1 MFDVSRLQDATKL
14 AKDLV
19 DRGIAKNYEE
29 AHKMIEEQ
37 NMVRTEGEVSVV
49 AGEAKK
55 KECECECSHGNCD
68 CDEEKKAL
76 LSKVDA
82 LEKNL
87 KTLSD
92 FLSKYS
98 EQNDKNMQEVDERL
112 KRIEQGQ
119 NLKPEIQKKIQSKS
133 QGRPG
138 DKPISGN
145 GEGLNPNDFSVE
157 KFFNNA
163 HGKMERK

>member
-37 NMVRTEGEVSVV
+37 NMVRSEGEVSVV

-55 KECECECSHGNCD
+55 SETKYENNHERCN
-68 CDEEKKAL
+68 CDEENKAL
-76 LSKVDA
+76 LLKIES
-82 LEKNL
+82 LEQNL
-87 KTLSD
+87 KTFSD
-92 FLSKYS
+92 FLTKYT

-119 NLKPEIQKKIQSKS
+119 NLKPELQKRIKS
-133 QGRPG
+133 TPKERPA
-138 DKPISGN
+138 DRPISGN
-145 GEGLNPNDFSVE
+145 GEGLNPDDFSVQ

-163 HGKMERK
+163 HGKMEKK

>member
-37 NMVRTEGEVSVV
+37 NMVKTEGEVSVV
-49 AGEAKK
+49 CGETKK
-55 KECECECSHGNCD
+55 KEQECNCNHKECSCD
-68 CDEEKKAL
+68 GDNKEVLNKIE
-76 LSKVDA
+76 S
-82 LEKNL
+82 LEKTL
-87 KTLSD
+87 KTFSD
-92 FLSKYS
+92 FLTKYA

-112 KRIEQGQ
+112 KRLEQNQ
-119 NLKPEIQKKIQSKS
+119 SLKPEIQKKIQASN
-133 QGRPG
+133 QRPA

-163 HGKMERK
+163 HGKMEKK

>member
-49 AGEAKK
+49 SGETKPNKEAEPAKGK
-55 KECECECSHGNCD
+55 CNCE
-68 CDEEKKAL
+68 EENKAL
-76 LSKVDA
+76 LSKIDG

-87 KTLSD
+87 KAMSD

-112 KRIEQGQ
+112 KRLEQGK
-119 NLKPEIQKKIQSKS
+119 NLKPEIQKKIQSQS
-133 QGRPG
+133 QERPA
-138 DKPISGN
+138 DRPISGN

-163 HGKMERK
+163 HGKMEKK